1 MAPPAKKA
9 KTSPPV
15 AVGNISSFFGP
26 KKGAEAKQAASPKAA
41 SSPSHSAPKK
51 APEEPRPEPL
61 GSPKTTAGAAAG
73 AATTTPTKVEVK
85 DVAARITPEKPS
97 PVGRRGPATPMM
109 STGKFHGFQGVKQSS
124 WQQYNGLYKL
134 RLKQLEGAAREEA
147 SRKWSEVPKSSFL
160 TDLTGFMSSNR
171 EVVVVGVLFKDLKAR
186 PNVIEEYKGSKALLN
201 QWKEE
206 SQCLYTEK
214 DTLWLEDAV
223 MRVELDVSKE
233 HLARLAT
240 GFVVA
245 LKGSATQA
253 GTFTMSDFCFP
264 RMPLPA
270 PLVAPKNHGP
280 YLALMSGLDF
290 GNPDGVAGARGRAF
304 EFLKAHSV
312 QQLVICGG
320 MLPENGDGDRIKA
333 ALREINVE
341 MPALCDSVLVQVMPG
356 FGEPSNASLPQLQ
369 FHSSLF
375 QFESS
380 NFKRVGNPCGF
391 KLGPMDILGHSGQP
405 VKDLLRCARL
415 EPMEALEMCLKA
427 RHLAPTAPDTL
438 PTQPFEES
446 DPFVLDAVPHL
457 LFSGGHSKAEKK
469 WYDAG
474 EQRGTQCI
482 CVPAFAKH
490 PAVVLVNL
498 QDPRDVRI
506 EEFGS

>member
-1 MAPPAKKA
+1 
-9 KTSPPV
+9 
-15 AVGNISSFFGP
+15 
-26 KKGAEAKQAASPKAA
+26 
-41 SSPSHSAPKK
+41 
-51 APEEPRPEPL
+51 
-61 GSPKTTAGAAAG
+61 
-73 AATTTPTKVEVK
+73 
-85 DVAARITPEKPS
+85 
-97 PVGRRGPATPMM
+97 M

-147 SRKWSEVPKSSFL
+147 SRRWSMPKSSFL
-160 TDLTGFMSSNR
+160 TDLTGFMSFSNR
-171 EVVVVGVLFKDLKAR
+171 EVVVVGVLFKDLKGR

-206 SQCLYTEK
+206 SSCLYTEK

-223 MRVELDVSKE
+223 MRVELEVSKE

-245 LKGSATQA
+245 LKGTATQA

-270 PLVAPKNHGP
+270 PLAAPKKDGP

-290 GNPDGVAGARGRAF
+290 GSDSTAASARGKAF

-320 MLPENGDGDRIKA
+320 LLPANGDGDRIKA

-341 MPALCDSVLVQVMPG
+341 LPPLSESIVVQVMPG
-356 FGEPSNASLPQLQ
+356 FGEPSNACLPQLQ

-375 QFESS
+375 QFQSS

-405 VKDLLRCARL
+405 VKDLLRCAQL

-446 DPFVLDAVPHL
+446 DPFVMDAVPHL
-457 LFSGGHSKAEKK
+457 LFSGGHSKAETK
-469 WYDAG
+469 WCDAG

-490 PAVVLVNL
+490 HAVVLVNL
-498 QDPRDVRI
+498 QNPREVRI
-506 EEFGS
+506 EDFGS